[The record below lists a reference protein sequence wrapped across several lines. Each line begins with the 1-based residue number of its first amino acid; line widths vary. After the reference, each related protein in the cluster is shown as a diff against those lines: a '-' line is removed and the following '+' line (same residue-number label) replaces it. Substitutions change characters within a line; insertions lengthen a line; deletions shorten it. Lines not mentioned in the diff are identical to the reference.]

1 MYLQDVFTDDT
12 FFKDHAILA
21 ATFHSLSKP
30 PLLPMWRQ
38 PKPID
43 WALVPDVATMPTKV
57 TSSADMDQRYTQI
70 FQLLKEFVDAKLA
83 ETQKPSLLPAQRGRA
98 RTTEIHWIQERSQPP
113 KPGRHGER
121 QPTYHGIDPTHCR
134 WLRQA
139 RRFRNLA
146 KLLQKPQLHPSQQQH
161 ATRLWYSITKA
172 PGFNSGFV
180 GWWNHQ
186 HGHRAAITFHT
197 PTPSRAAV
205 VADGCFGP
213 V

>member
-1 MYLQDVFTDDT
+1 MQNL
-12 FFKDHAILA
+12 
-21 ATFHSLSKP
+21 
-30 PLLPMWRQ
+30 
-38 PKPID
+38 PKPRNP
-43 WALVPDVATMPTKV
+43 VSCRPNEVEPEP
-57 TSSADMDQRYTQI
+57 R
-70 FQLLKEFVDAKLA
+70 
-83 ETQKPSLLPAQRGRA
+83 
-98 RTTEIHWIQERSQPP
+98 EIHWIQERSQPP

-205 VADGCFGP
+205 VADGCLDQYEQALLRTRVNEAKQKRKDNVNLIFRDLKKEAP
-213 V
+213 LPCTSLLHTARAVVKECDPEMRSLVVEPP